1 MNKNIA
7 MLIVAVLLFAMALIA
22 VNQFSSGEPD
32 PTVPAEVTAVPEVT
46 GQVTEQTGTVDAGN
60 PGSGNGTMSGGLMPL
75 DNGTLRELP
84 PVGEASGA
92 GALADP
98 HGLAG
103 VQPGE
108 EEGPLVDQ
116 PGLKPESHKAA
127 KAVTS
132 QSAQPA
138 KAAQKAEHKP
148 AQKDA
153 PKATA
158 KAEAP
163 KHEAKPA
170 KTEAAKAAPAKAEAP
185 KKQAAAPVAPAAKAE
200 AAPAAKAAPKAA
212 AGGQTAKASIKFE
225 GSTAV
230 LHLEG
235 ASGAQY
241 KSFVL
246 KEPDR
251 MVVDLVG
258 AWTVNVPA
266 VPSNRVIKAVR
277 VGKPGEKT
285 RIVLDLDKGPDGHEV
300 VKKGGALEVRVK

>member
-32 PTVPAEVTAVPEVT
+32 PTAPAGVTAGPEVT
-46 GQVTEQTGTVDAGN
+46 GQVTEQAGTVDAGN
-60 PGSGNGTMSGGLMPL
+60 AATGNGTMPGGLMPL
-75 DNGTLRELP
+75 DNGTLRELSP
-84 PVGEASGA
+84 AGEAGGA
-92 GALADP
+92 GTLADP
-98 HGLAG
+98 RGLAG

-116 PGLKPESHKAA
+116 PGLKPETYKAA
-127 KAVTS
+127 KAVPS
-132 QSAQPA
+132 QPA
-138 KAAQKAEHKP
+138 HAAKPAQKTEHKP
-148 AQKDA
+148 AQK
-153 PKATA
+153 
-158 KAEAP
+158 
-163 KHEAKPA
+163 
-170 KTEAAKAAPAKAEAP
+170 EAAKAPAKAEAP
-185 KKQAAAPVAPAAKAE
+185 KPAKTEAVKAAPAKVEPAKKQAAAPAAKTE
-200 AAPAAKAAPKAA
+200 AAPAPKATS
-212 AGGQTAKASIKFE
+212 GGQTAKASIKFE

-258 AWTVNVPA
+258 AWTVNVPT